1 MWGGCRPSS
10 ALGVLPG
17 LDAQPSPWGA
27 LGQQR
32 TRAFEG
38 IYSRENSGSL
48 GETVYCLQA
57 PEALVGSAVRAGA
70 PPGRG
75 LGGWQGPWG
84 RRADAG
90 SCGF

>member
-17 LDAQPSPWGA
+17 LDAQPSPWDA

-32 TRAFEG
+32 TRALKEFIHEKTQG
-38 IYSRENSGSL
+38 PSGRQST
-48 GETVYCLQA
+48 GYKLQK
-57 PEALVGSAVRAGA
+57 LLSG
-70 PPGRG
+70 PGRG
-75 LGGWQGPWG
+75 LGGRQGPWG

-90 SCGF
+90 SCGC